1 MCESCACYENLLLL
15 PSFLLFQRYFILI
28 FWFEISRRLSLRCF
42 MALTILNRARK
53 TLNSK
58 VLQNKLLLSRIIFQ
72 AVSFRRS
79 NIKICFPSVGKAFQ
93 FTSKATNDFLRTF
106 LVTVHF
112 FMKSLGR
119 NV

>member
-1 MCESCACYENLLLL
+1 
-15 PSFLLFQRYFILI
+15 
-28 FWFEISRRLSLRCF
+28 
-42 MALTILNRARK
+42 MALTISNRARK

-58 VLQNKLLLSRIIFQ
+58 VLQNKLLPSRIIFQ

-79 NIKICFPSVGKAFQ
+79 NIKTYFPSVGKAFQ
-93 FTSKATNDFLRTF
+93 FTSKATNDLLRTF

-119 NV
+119 NG